1 MIQKCVWIC
10 VDRKEMCRLPHSLL
24 KEFLE
29 KAKYLKDF
37 TEKYSTKCEY
47 IYDISQIVDY
57 APLGMKWNSE
67 NENKWKN
74 LVGFSCKKTTCVL

>member
-1 MIQKCVWIC
+1 MYEFVWIERRC
-10 VDRKEMCRLPHSLL
+10 AVSHILLL